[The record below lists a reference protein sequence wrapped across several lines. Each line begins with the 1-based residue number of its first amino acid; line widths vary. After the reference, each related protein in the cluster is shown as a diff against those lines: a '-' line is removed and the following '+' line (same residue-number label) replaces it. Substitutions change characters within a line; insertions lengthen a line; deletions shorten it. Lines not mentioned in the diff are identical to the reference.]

1 MIKEFTIHAK
11 PTNKKATLAF
21 AACFLSSFA
30 ILTLS
35 TFMEKYRGIVQ
46 LLGMGLLVAALL
58 FYTKYMA
65 PKYFYEIVFDS
76 EGTPLFIVNQVTGK
90 RMTTLCRVGLY
101 EIVKVELEGAEARR
115 SHKTPAGVKKYSY
128 VPTLSPECAARIY
141 TSGRHEK
148 AEILIEVSEE
158 IARLISDYAKEA
170 RELMAMREDEEE
182 Y

>member
-11 PTNKKATLAF
+11 PTNKKATAAF
-21 AACFLSSFA
+21 TACFLSSFA

-65 PKYFYEIVFDS
+65 PKYFYEIV
-76 EGTPLFIVNQVTGK
+76 
-90 RMTTLCRVGLY
+90 
-101 EIVKVELEGAEARR
+101 KVEIEGAEARR

-128 VPTLSPECAARIY
+128 VPTLSPEFAARIY

-148 AEILIEVSEE
+148 AEILIEVTEE